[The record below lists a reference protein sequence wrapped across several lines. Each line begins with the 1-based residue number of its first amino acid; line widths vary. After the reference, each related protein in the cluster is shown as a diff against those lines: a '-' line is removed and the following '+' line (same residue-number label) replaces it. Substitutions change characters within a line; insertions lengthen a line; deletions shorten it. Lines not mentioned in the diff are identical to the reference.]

1 MTTPAIIIQ
10 QRQPTIEITQ
20 TSPQTII
27 ARIPVATGG
36 GGGVWGGIAGT
47 LADQTDL
54 KNALDAKALTTHNHT
69 GTYEPANT
77 NIQSHITSTTNPHS
91 VTATQVGAEPFGTV
105 TTHAALTNVHG
116 LSNKADLVGGFVP
129 SSQLPS
135 LVALGETSTTAYRGD
150 RGKTA
155 YDHSQ
160 AAHAPTTAEQNVQ
173 ADWNQAVNTED
184 DYIKNKPSIP
194 SVSGLLNE
202 AAHDALDH
210 TGLPGIPATYA
221 HPTGDGNLHVPA
233 TSTTNSGKVL
243 IAGATAGALS
253 WETLAAPVGTDY
265 TTQRLRNI
273 KLMTTTPV
281 AGDFDGNGSIIGVYT
296 P

>member
-36 GGGVWGGIAGT
+36 GGGGGGVWGGIVGT

-173 ADWNQAVNTED
+173 ADWDQSVDTEA
-184 DYIKNKPSIP
+184 DYIKNKPTDINTFIP
-194 SVSGLLNE
+194 MDG
-202 AAHDALDH
+202 
-210 TGLPGIPATYA
+210 T
-221 HPTGDGNLHVPA
+221 GNLA
-233 TSTTNSGKVL
+233 D
-243 IAGATAGALS
+243 TAN
-253 WETLAAPVGTDY
+253 TLQELAQSVDDLGNPGDDY
-265 TTQRLRNI
+265 TTQRVRKI
-273 KLMTTTPV
+273 KLMTATPV